1 MKITGFLLV
10 TIFLTQAFLQAANPT
25 EFNQFLRDI
34 DKQTREF
41 RNSPEHQVIKS
52 SRDNREYQV
61 GDQHTFWSWALNVM
75 PPQWMQTPA
84 TCRAVGDHCYLF
96 VADEEWNVHMDQSD
110 VDEVMLYLEEQ
121 TMNSDLYGAI
131 EMDTTSFG
139 PMPDELDN
147 DPKVIV
153 FYMELGSFGGST
165 FDGYFSSYNQV
176 TEAEAQQMNPP
187 GHSNECEMIY
197 MTCYPLQP
205 DDPIRISVL
214 SHELQHLIHWGR
226 DINESIWVNE
236 GCSELAM
243 VLFGMPDPITH
254 FPNNPDNSLIEWN
267 QQFADYV
274 KTMLFFTYL
283 YEKFDS
289 DGLIYDIV
297 GDPANSLT
305 GISNQL
311 IEHGFQIPLNAV
323 FANWTLANYI
333 DDPEFM
339 SGQYGY
345 ELLDLP
351 QFNHADFISSFPETG
366 SGSVEGWAAEY
377 LRINTNDLASGST
390 MNLDFTTDSECN
402 VATIYYQNST
412 VYEVI
417 GQQVDGSASITLM
430 NGEQTYDKLILAVIN
445 NDYNSLDYD
454 YTITA
459 EVVAADENL
468 AQDIN
473 AEVTAYP
480 NPVRSDYI
488 SFYINNTQVNT
499 EVEIYNLKGQ
509 KIRELKTA
517 NSRLIHWDRKDKN
530 KRPVSKGLYY
540 YRLKNK
546 HSKQLKKLMI
556 LK

>member
-1 MKITGFLLV
+1 MIV
-10 TIFLTQAFLQAANPT
+10 TIFLTFALVSAENPA
-25 EFNQFLRDI
+25 EFNEFLRSI
-34 DKQTREF
+34 DKQTAVF
-41 RNSPEHQVIKS
+41 RNSTEHQTIKS
-52 SRDNREYQV
+52 SRETREYQV
-61 GDQHTFWSWALNVM
+61 GDQQTFWSWALNVM

-96 VADEEWNVHMDQSD
+96 VADEEWNINMDQSD

-121 TMNSDLYGAI
+121 TMNSELYGAI
-131 EMDTTSFG
+131 EMDTTYFG
-139 PMPDELDN
+139 PLPDELDN
-147 DPKVIV
+147 DPKVII
-153 FYMELGSFGGST
+153 FYMELGSFGGTS

-176 TEAEAQQMNPP
+176 TEEEAQQMNPP

-243 VLFGMPDPITH
+243 VLFGLPDPIIS
-254 FPNNPDNSLIEWN
+254 FPANPDNSLIVWD

-283 YEKFDS
+283 YEKFDT

-297 GDPANSLT
+297 GEPANSLT

-311 IEHGFQIPLNAV
+311 IEHGFQIPLNAIFV
-323 FANWTLANYI
+323 NWALANYI
-333 DDPEFM
+333 DDPEIM

-351 QFNHADFISSFPETG
+351 QFNHADFISSYPETG
-366 SGSVEGWAAEY
+366 SGSVQAWAAEY
-377 LRINTNDLASGST
+377 LRIDTDDLFLGST
-390 MNLDFTTDSECN
+390 MELNFTADVDCSI
-402 VATIYYQNST
+402 AAIYYQNSS
-412 VYEVI
+412 VQEVV
-417 GQQVDGSASITLM
+417 GQIISDTHEVVLMDG
-430 NGEQTYDKLILAVIN
+430 EETYDKIILAVIN
-445 NDYNSLDYD
+445 NDYSSLNYD

-459 EVVAADENL
+459 EVVQADDNL
-468 AQDIN
+468 VQETDTEII
-473 AEVTAYP
+473 AYP
-480 NPVRSDYI
+480 NPVVSDQI
-488 SFYINNTQVNT
+488 TFYIENTNINT
-499 EVEIYNLKGQ
+499 EVEIYNVKGQ
-509 KIRELKTA
+509 KIRNLKSG
-517 NSRLIHWDRKDKN
+517 NSRNLHWNRNDKN
-530 KRPVSKGLYY
+530 NRPVSRGIYY

-546 HSKQLKKLMI
+546 NSTKMKKLMI